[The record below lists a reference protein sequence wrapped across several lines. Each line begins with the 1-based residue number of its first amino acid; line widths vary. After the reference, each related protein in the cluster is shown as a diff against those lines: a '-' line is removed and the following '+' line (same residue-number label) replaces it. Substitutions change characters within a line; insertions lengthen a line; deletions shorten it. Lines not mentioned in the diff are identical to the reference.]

1 MSQQIVKTDITDLL
15 TLKFINS
22 QGEKRI
28 IARAANRFMCL
39 YCQWEQR
46 VVLNEKQRY
55 IIEEIHDLDCKYLKK
70 SK

>member
-28 IARAANRFMCL
+28 IARA
-39 YCQWEQR
+39 Q
-46 VVLNEKQRY
+46 
-55 IIEEIHDLDCKYLKK
+55 
-70 SK
+70 